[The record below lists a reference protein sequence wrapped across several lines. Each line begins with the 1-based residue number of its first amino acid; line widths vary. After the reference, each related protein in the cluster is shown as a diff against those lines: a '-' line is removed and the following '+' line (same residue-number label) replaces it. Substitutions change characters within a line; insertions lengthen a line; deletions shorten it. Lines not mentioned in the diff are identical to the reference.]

1 MREGEGGGKMTTT
14 GGGGN
19 AICLGGFETKKRA
32 ITTSAR
38 AVRMEAEINRRKSL
52 LPSALS
58 GPFRPVKI
66 IYRKDWCAR
75 LLFPSDE
82 FRDGPLGDAEIFKR
96 KRKRENA
103 YGENE
108 TFSLPPPSP
117 LSLSICF
124 KPRAHSAKLLEE
136 IT

>member
-1 MREGEGGGKMTTT
+1 MRGGKMTTT

-96 KRKRENA
+96 KRKKRECIRRERN
-103 YGENE
+103 
-108 TFSLPPPSP
+108 FFSPSLPPFPP